1 MSGLKV
7 KFSRKQICHCPLVLS
22 FCQMAPMG
30 FDLHPQGLLEL
41 YSPESQVPLLQQW
54 SWDGNLLVPSLWIL
68 EEYVCLPWSK
78 ILLPT
83 ENDLL
88 RHVTVAEGWCSESR
102 RPGLFTSSFN
112 RGLCKTYHASSHS
125 RADASVTFR

>member
-41 YSPESQVPLLQQW
+41 YSLGSQVPLLQQW

-83 ENDLL
+83 ENDMSQLP
-88 RHVTVAEGWCSESR
+88 RDGVVRAED
-102 RPGLFTSSFN
+102 PGSSH
-112 RGLCKTYHASSHS
+112 LPSTEASAKPYHASSHS

>member
-1 MSGLKV
+1 
-7 KFSRKQICHCPLVLS
+7 
-22 FCQMAPMG
+22 MG

-41 YSPESQVPLLQQW
+41 YSPGSQVPLLQQW

-83 ENDLL
+83 ENDMSQLP
-88 RHVTVAEGWCSESR
+88 RDGVVRAED
-102 RPGLFTSSFN
+102 PG
-112 RGLCKTYHASSHS
+112 SSHLPS
-125 RADASVTFR
+125 TEASAKPIMQVLTAGLTHQSPLDSHLHREP